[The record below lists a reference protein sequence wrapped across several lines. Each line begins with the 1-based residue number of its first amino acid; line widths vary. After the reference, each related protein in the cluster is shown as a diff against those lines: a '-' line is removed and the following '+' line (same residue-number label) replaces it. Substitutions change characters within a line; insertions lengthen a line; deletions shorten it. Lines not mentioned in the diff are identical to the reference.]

1 MLLKKTLATLFFLGL
16 CIASTQM
23 WAEMGPV
30 GVILLSMVAGVI
42 ALLLYDG
49 KNFLSGAWDLAKTGI
64 LTAVLVLGF
73 LCLLL
78 YIFCAQDRSV
88 PNRT

>member
-1 MLLKKTLATLFFLGL
+1 MLLKKTLATLLFLGL
-16 CIASTQM
+16 CLISTRV
-23 WAEMGPV
+23 WTEVGLV
-30 GVILLSMVAGVI
+30 GVIVVSMIAGII

-64 LTAVLVLGF
+64 LGAVLVLGF